1 MAARQGGR
9 CPFAAAHARGGSH
22 CGIEIRRRARPQA
35 ARLRQSEV
43 SAVAKFGAAP
53 ITSASM
59 ATAAKITPA
68 DSQLDDMDKSFAG
81 GPKVGEPE
89 PDEVTE
95 VTAYTVADAEIDD
108 TEAVERRRRLDKKR
122 KMVEGEAAGFKNI
135 ADRQESF
142 QFSRA

>member
-1 MAARQGGR
+1 MLDAARVHNKR
-9 CPFAAAHARGGSH
+9 VRVNPK
-22 CGIEIRRRARPQA
+22 
-35 ARLRQSEV
+35 
-43 SAVAKFGAAP
+43 SAPLLNSVQRP
-53 ITSASM
+53 ITSAASM

-81 GPKVGEPE
+81 GPKVAEPE

-95 VTAYTVADAEIDD
+95 VTAYTVADAEIED